1 MNSKGNKGFFSSWKG
16 WAITG
21 GSAAVIAAAAFFFLS
36 GSKAYMKVIPADAK
50 IVMMVDPAAIVDK
63 CNLSEH
69 AIITDK
75 IKEFAE
81 HVPDEAGEILM
92 KVVEDPSCLG
102 IDVTKPAYFFVSGD
116 ALTGG
121 KGGMVLA
128 VKDKGTLKGSFEKL
142 QEVVPSS
149 EFELEEEDGYCW
161 GMVEE
166 KPLFAFDGDA
176 FLIMGQVK
184 PGRYGLDGDAATKA
198 QFKAL
203 FDLDSDKQ
211 FTSTEAWNKM
221 KSTEGE
227 AQFFLS
233 FGIVPQMALDMLKTQ
248 SGFDFEKEMGG
259 LKLKDVNYLAT
270 MTFEKGQVSL
280 IQEIFGADSE
290 SQKKLEAKGENF
302 QKVGGKFL
310 NMANDKTLA
319 WASVNLGGIPL
330 LNIVKASVGKETLIA
345 GEQAANFDFSAL
357 LNALNGDF
365 AFAFDGDI
373 NNLKEGNE
381 DEEEFI
387 LNNFI
392 IAADAAKT
400 DFMNKFDEAR
410 FGDDVKITRTQ
421 GNVYVMDFKEKRYVY
436 NWDSDYYDYTVDEYP
451 EDGVYDDYDP
461 DAIIEDSVV
470 VWEDEQA
477 DEPNTETTTRSFF
490 VGAEGNNLFFAG
502 KNAFGPNRFKGE
514 NSRLAQHKDDIT
526 SSYGYFWVDL
536 KKILKTS
543 IEERDMQRLPA
554 QAKKVI
560 NMLDEVIFFAEKPL
574 KNKLSLCIT
583 EKDKNILDILC
594 GLIAEVVEQNL

>member
-1 MNSKGNKGFFSSWKG
+1 MNGIKEFFSTWKG

-21 GSAAVIAAAAFFFLS
+21 GSVAVIAAAAFFFLS

-50 IVMMVDPAAIVDK
+50 IVMMVDPAACVDK
-63 CNLSEH
+63 CNLSSH
-69 AIITDK
+69 SIITDK
-75 IKEFAE
+75 MKAFAE
-81 HVPDEAGEILM
+81 HVPDEAGEMLLKIM
-92 KVVEDPSCLG
+92 DDPSCLG
-102 IDVTKPAYFFVSGD
+102 IDVKQPAYFFASGD
-116 ALTGG
+116 VVTGG

-128 VKDKGTLKGSFEKL
+128 VKSKSKLKESLEKL
-142 QEVVPSS
+142 MEVLPKS
-149 EFELEEEDGYCW
+149 EFELEEEDGFCW
-161 GMVEE
+161 GMVEDF
-166 KPLFAFDGDA
+166 PLFAFDGDA
-176 FLIMGQVK
+176 FLMMGQIK

-211 FTSTEAWNKM
+211 FTSTEAWSKM

-227 AQFFLS
+227 AQFYLS
-233 FGIVPQMALDMLKTQ
+233 FGIVPQMVLEMAKAQ
-248 SGFDFEKEMGG
+248 SGVDFEKELGG
-259 LKLKDVNYLAT
+259 LKLRDINYLAT
-270 MTFEKGQVSL
+270 LTFEKGQVSL
-280 IQEIFGADSE
+280 TQEVFGSDSE
-290 SQKKLEAKGENF
+290 SQKKLEAKGEKF

-310 NMANDKTLA
+310 NMANDKTLG

-330 LNIVKASVGKETLIA
+330 VNYVKAAIGKEALIA

-357 LNALNGDF
+357 LNALTGDF
-365 AFAFDGDI
+365 AIAFNGDI

-392 IAADAAKT
+392 VAADAAKT
-400 DFMNKFDEAR
+400 DFMNKFDEAQ
-410 FGDDVKITRTQ
+410 FGNDVKITRAQ

-502 KNAFGPNRFKGE
+502 KSAYGPNMFKGN
-514 NSRLAQHKDDIT
+514 NSRLAQHESEIT
-526 SSYGYFWVDL
+526 SSYGFVWVDL
-536 KKILKTS
+536 KKIIS
-543 IEERDMQRLPA
+543 ASVEERDLQRIPS
-554 QAKKVI
+554 QVKKLI
-560 NMLDEVIFFAEKPL
+560 DMLDEVIFVAEKPL
-574 KNKLSLCIT
+574 KNKLSLCFT
-583 EKDKNILDILC
+583 EKDKNILDVLC
-594 GLIAEVVEQNL
+594 GLVAEVVEQNF